1 MLFDHCAE
9 CQRCCN
15 VETGYPPL
23 EITLT
28 KQEEKKLGSL
38 CIQTQCDHLGAQ
50 GCTLGEDK
58 PFGCTLYPLSYNPKK
73 QNFYFDADCPLMDVY
88 IQGLADKQSE
98 SSAHL
103 AKVSLAVEKLEASDP
118 VFLQQNFEVDKAYF
132 DLKKI
137 TPHKTKTTSKK
148 SLQKATL

>member
-1 MLFDHCAE
+1 VLFDHCAQ

-15 VETGYPPL
+15 VEPGYPSL

-28 KQEEKKLGSL
+28 QKEEKKLGSI
-38 CIQTQCDHLGAQ
+38 CIQTQCDHLGPQ

-73 QNFYFDADCPLMDVY
+73 QSFYFDADCPLMDVY
-88 IQGLADKQSE
+88 IEGLGNSKSE
-98 SSAHL
+98 ASAHM
-103 AKVSLAVEKLEASDP
+103 AKVTQKVAKLHVTDP
-118 VFLQQNFEVDKAYF
+118 LFLQENFEVDKTYF

-137 TPHKTKTTSKK
+137 KPKKTKPKK
-148 SLQKATL
+148 STQKATL

>member
-15 VETGYPPL
+15 VDSGYPPL

-28 KQEEKKLGSL
+28 QREEKRLGSI
-38 CIQTQCDHLGAQ
+38 CIQIKCDYLGNQ
-50 GCTLGEDK
+50 GCTLGDDK
-58 PFGCTLYPLSYNPKK
+58 PFGCTLYPLSYNPQK

-88 IQGLADKQSE
+88 IQSLADSQSE
-98 SSAHL
+98 ASAHL
-103 AKVSLAVEKLEASDP
+103 AKVSAGVAKLEKTDP

-137 TPHKTKTTSKK
+137 TPTKTKTKSKK
-148 SLQKATL
+148 SLHKASQ

>member
-15 VETGYPPL
+15 VEPGYPSL

-28 KQEEKKLGSL
+28 RKEEKKLGSV
-38 CIQTQCDHLGAQ
+38 CIQTQCDHLGPQ

-88 IQGLADKQSE
+88 IDGLADSKSE
-98 SSAHL
+98 ASAHL
-103 AKVSLAVEKLEASDP
+103 AKVSRTVARLEVNDP
-118 VFLQQNFEVDKAYF
+118 DYLKENYAIDKVYF

-137 TPHKTKTTSKK
+137 KPKKNKSKK
-148 SLQKATL
+148 STQKATL

>member
-15 VETGYPPL
+15 VEPGYPSL

-28 KQEEKKLGSL
+28 RKEEKRLGSI
-38 CIQTQCDHLGAQ
+38 CIQTQCDHLGPQ

-58 PFGCTLYPLSYNPKK
+58 PFGCTLYPLSYNPNK
-73 QNFYFDADCPLMDVY
+73 QKFYFDADCPLMDEY
-88 IQGLADKQSE
+88 IAGLADSKSE
-98 SSAHL
+98 ASAHM
-103 AKVSLAVEKLEASDP
+103 AKVERTVAKLEVKDP
-118 VFLQQNFEVDKAYF
+118 VFLQQNYEVDKTYF

-137 TPHKTKTTSKK
+137 TPKKNKSKK
-148 SLQKATL
+148 STQKASL

>member
-15 VETGYPPL
+15 VESGYPSL

-28 KQEEKKLGSL
+28 QQEEKKLGSI
-38 CIQTQCDHLGAQ
+38 CIQVKCNHLGSN
-50 GCTLGEDK
+50 GCMLDEDK
-58 PFGCTLYPLSYNPKK
+58 PFGCTLYPLSYNPQK

-88 IQGLADKQSE
+88 IQDLADCQSE
-98 SSAHL
+98 ASAHL
-103 AKVSLAVEKLEASDP
+103 AKVSAGVSKLELTDP

-137 TPHKTKTTSKK
+137 TPYKTKTKPKK
-148 SLQKATL
+148 SSQKATL

>member
-15 VETGYPPL
+15 VEPGYPSL

-28 KQEEKKLGSL
+28 RKEEKRLGSI
-38 CIQTQCDHLGAQ
+38 CIQTQCDHLGPQ

-88 IQGLADKQSE
+88 IQGLSDADSDA
-98 SSAHL
+98 SAHM
-103 AKVSLAVEKLEASDP
+103 AKVSRTLAKLEVTDP
-118 VFLQQNFEVDKAYF
+118 VFLQENFEIDKTYF

-137 TPHKTKTTSKK
+137 KPKKTKPKK
-148 SLQKATL
+148 STQKVSL

>member
-15 VETGYPPL
+15 VEPGYPSL

-28 KQEEKKLGSL
+28 RKEEKRLGSI
-38 CIQTQCDHLGAQ
+38 CIQTQCDHLGSQ
-50 GCTLGEDK
+50 GCSLGEAK
-58 PFGCTLYPLSYNPKK
+58 PFGCTLYPLSYNPQK

-88 IQGLADKQSE
+88 TQGLSDVNSDA
-98 SSAHL
+98 SAHM
-103 AKVSLAVEKLEASDP
+103 AKVSRTVAKLEATDP
-118 VFLQQNFEVDKAYF
+118 VFLQENFAVDKTYF

-137 TPHKTKTTSKK
+137 KPKKTKPKK
-148 SLQKATL
+148 STQKATL

>member
-15 VETGYPPL
+15 VESGYPPL

-28 KQEEKKLGSL
+28 QQEEKKLGSI
-38 CIQTQCDHLGAQ
+38 CIQVKCNHLGSN
-50 GCTLGEDK
+50 GCMLDEDK
-58 PFGCTLYPLSYNPKK
+58 PFGCTLYPLSYNPQK

-88 IQGLADKQSE
+88 VQDLADCQSE
-98 SSAHL
+98 ASAHL
-103 AKVSLAVEKLEASDP
+103 AKVSAGVSKLELTDP

-137 TPHKTKTTSKK
+137 TPYKTKTKPKK
-148 SLQKATL
+148 SSQKATL